1 MGLRVTKNGAVAQN
15 PCHGATICH
24 GLATWPATAP
34 LSAARPGPEGL
45 LGLGD
50 DRLANAIKVF
60 RSPSIR
66 HLSLFKGAPP
76 GIRPI

>member
-1 MGLRVTKNGAVAQN
+1 MGLRVTKSGAVARILR
-15 PCHGATICH
+15 HSATFRY

-45 LGLGD
+45 LDLGD